1 MQVISL
7 CHLGLFVTA
16 ACLELIRQ
24 QNSQLSVKLLS
35 ARSLGD
41 GQSEQVLAC
50 ILNTVVNVDLRSAIS
65 WLVDGAP
72 LVDNEMHRI
81 AGNTLT
87 LLTSSDGQ
95 RSFTSSTKA
104 YQCLAN
110 LPGQVTLIS
119 TFYFPEL
126 SVVAGGS
133 SGDDSSSVLSRA
145 GSVAFVPC
153 RFLVNGTKP
162 YFLLNNITAPL
173 LLDSKRFSSTT
184 YGLQVFHA
192 RRSDSGLYTCC
203 FSNEATV
210 LCDAPTKVLIIDGA
224 PQVEVD
230 TFPSPFTNA
239 TLIYAE
245 EGESIVLQCVIRNK
259 SPTMV
264 RWFRRPWSDGQK
276 ALPAKCNITNGN
288 LLLPNVTKHD
298 QGIYGCSE
306 GRKSALF
313 ALRVIEPFL
322 IRIGGKKNG
331 WSTYDLTCESSGRPS
346 AILRWYLNGAPLLE
360 TSANVIS
367 AISENGTNP
376 RLTISVSDP
385 PLPGAYQCLA
395 SFGSSSVQATL
406 LISQRRFRKS
416 RSVMPSGPLPT
427 FVQRPTN
434 VTAQLG
440 SEVFMVCMT
449 KNADEVKW
457 LLNGTLLKPDD
468 ERIILIGSG
477 SLQIRNF
484 SMTDQGLYTCV
495 ISNKYGQD
503 SSQATLEM
511 EVPYVPVFS
520 VDDPFDRSNDATV
533 NRNSNLCKS
542 TWLSMRLEPP
552 EVNAMSNSSVL
563 VRWRIPSDEHLPCQ
577 PLQFRIQYKKVVPL
591 GGDPSE
597 WETLTEGLPPS
608 ARNYVLNNLEPGNT
622 YRFRYAIVLRNLQ
635 PITSRTSR
643 KLVLGKTP
651 TVLPPR
657 KPPELM
663 TVVSKWSDAVQVK
676 WELPYEEATSVDG
689 FTLQYRQVYGG
700 VPVPYQNETIFG
712 GEAREHM
719 LDHLLPATPYEVRLI
734 AYNSGGSSPPSASMI
749 ASTLTLD
756 GMQATINFFP
766 ESVES
771 SKDHVSSPN
780 PPTPSQT
787 TAYSIYT
794 TAGAIFG
801 VIVLCNI
808 VIIISY
814 IICRW
819 KSNKKRQRR
828 SNASRSFNDT
838 SYRLFRESTQT
849 SRWQQQQQALDDNLA
864 LQPVAVN
871 HYDSSPVSVSRLGAF
886 STGCLKTVEQEP
898 LMNNGVSPCGRF
910 LPNRGTL

>member
-24 QNSQLSVKLLS
+24 QNNELSVKLLG
-35 ARSLGD
+35 ARSLQD

-50 ILNTVVNVDLRSAIS
+50 ILNTAINVDLRSAIS

-72 LVDNEMHRI
+72 LVDDEMHRI
-81 AGNTLT
+81 VGNTLT
-87 LLTSSDGQ
+87 LLTSSDSQ
-95 RSFTSSTKA
+95 RSFTSAAKA

-110 LPGQVTLIS
+110 LPGQVALIS
-119 TFYFPEL
+119 TYYFPEL
-126 SVVAGGS
+126 SMVPGGS
-133 SGDDSSSVLSRA
+133 SRDDSLSVFSRA
-145 GSVAFVPC
+145 GSIAFVPC
-153 RFLVNGTKP
+153 PFLVNGTKP

-173 LLDSKRFSSTT
+173 LLDSKRFSSTV
-184 YGLQVFHA
+184 YGLHVFNA
-192 RRSDSGLYTCC
+192 SQSDSGLYKCC
-203 FSNEATV
+203 FRKEATA
-210 LCDAPTKVLIIDGA
+210 LCGAPTKVLIVDGA
-224 PQVEVD
+224 PRLEVD
-230 TFPSPFTNA
+230 TFLSPFT
-239 TLIYAE
+239 TYIFAE
-245 EGESIVLQCVIRNK
+245 EGESIVMQCVIRNK
-259 SPTMV
+259 NPARV
-264 RWFRRPWSDGQK
+264 RWFRRPCRNGQE
-276 ALPAKCNITNGN
+276 ALPAKWNITNGN

-298 QGIYGCSE
+298 QGIYSCSE
-306 GRKSALF
+306 GQKSALF

-322 IRIGGKKNG
+322 IRIGGKEND
-331 WSTYDLTCESSGRPS
+331 WSTYNLTCESSGRPN
-346 AILRWYLNGAPLLE
+346 AVLRWYLNGAPLLE

-376 RLTISVSDP
+376 RLIISVSNP
-385 PLPGAYQCLA
+385 PLRGAYQCLA
-395 SFGSSSVQATL
+395 RFGSSSVQATL
-406 LISQRRFRKS
+406 LIPQRRFRKS
-416 RSVMPSGPLPT
+416 RSAMPTDPLPIFT
-427 FVQRPTN
+427 QRPTN

-457 LLNGTLLKPDD
+457 LLNGTLVKPDD

-484 SMTDQGLYTCV
+484 STTDQGLYTCV

-511 EVPYVPVFS
+511 ELPYVPIFS

-542 TWLSMRLEPP
+542 TWLNMRLEPP

-563 VRWRIPSDEHLPCQ
+563 IRWRIPSDEHLPCQ
-577 PLQFRIQYKKVVPL
+577 PVQFRIQYKRVVPL
-591 GGDPSE
+591 GGDASE
-597 WETLTEGLPPS
+597 WETLTEGLPPT

-635 PITSRTSR
+635 PITSRTSK
-643 KLVLGKTP
+643 KLVLSKTP
-651 TVLPPR
+651 AVLPPR

-663 TVVSKWSDAVQVK
+663 TVVSKWSDAAQVK
-676 WELPYEEATSVDG
+676 WELPYEEGTPVDG

-719 LDHLLPATPYEVRLI
+719 LDHLLPATPYEVRLF

-780 PPTPSQT
+780 PSTPSQA

-808 VIIISY
+808 VIITSY

-819 KSNKKRQRR
+819 KNSKKRQRR
-828 SNASRSFNDT
+828 SNTARSFNDT
-838 SYRLFRESTQT
+838 SYRLFRESTQR
-849 SRWQQQQQALDDNLA
+849 SRWQQQQQALDDDLA

-886 STGCLKTVEQEP
+886 STGCLKTVEHEP
-898 LMNNGVSPCGRF
+898 LMNNGLSPCGRF